1 MGDSMIDET
10 YGQKFNFRKELF
22 KVTSSMAINIY
33 YQNKKTVCK

>member
-22 KVTSSMAINIY
+22 KVTTLDGRISISSE
-33 YQNKKTVCK
+33 QKDRL